1 MEINITLLGQIV
13 AVWIV
18 IATVLTFVLAKRKTQ
33 TPIIATII
41 GFVLSFIPPVSMIYL
56 IVLVLKNDVAKKA
69 VADSGKMTRSL
80 QS

>member
-1 MEINITLLGQIV
+1 MGINITFLGQII

-18 IATVLTFVLAKRKTQ
+18 IATILTFFLAKRKTQ

-56 IVLVLKNDVAKKA
+56 IVLVLKKDVPKSEVPA
-69 VADSGKMTRSL
+69 
-80 QS
+80 

>member
-1 MEINITLLGQIV
+1 MGINITFLGQII

-18 IATVLTFVLAKRKTQ
+18 IATILTFFLAKRKTQ

-56 IVLVLKNDVAKKA
+56 IVLVLKNDVPKNEIPA
-69 VADSGKMTRSL
+69 
-80 QS
+80 